1 MRGQERT
8 CRHEEGSGE
17 DVQARGVRRGRAGT
31 RSQERTRRHKEGSEE
46 DVWARGGVRRG
57 RAGTRRGQE
66 WTRGH
71 EWSGEDARARG
82 GVRNGHAG
90 MSGQERTRGHEE
102 RSGEDTRARRGVR
115 TGCAGTTRGQ
125 GGCQETQ
132 REEAAPLPSVW
143 TPPAHFPDPELR
155 PSPQSPRQH
164 GRPDQ
169 AAAVSHALRHGSGA
183 QPSHSGG
190 GRRLG
195 SHPTS
200 RAWGLTWEVSLAY
213 FMHRLSTPMK
223 SAWMLGSV

>member
-1 MRGQERT
+1 M
-8 CRHEEGSGE
+8 
-17 DVQARGVRRGRAGT
+17 QARGGVTRGRAGT
-31 RSQERTRRHKEGSEE
+31 RAQERAHRHKEGSGE
-46 DVWARGGVRRG
+46 DAQAREVRRG
-57 RAGTRRGQE
+57 RAGTRRGQ
-66 WTRGH
+66 R
-71 EWSGEDARARG
+71 
-82 GVRNGHAG
+82 
-90 MSGQERTRGHEE
+90 RTCGHEE
-102 RSGEDTRARRGVR
+102 GSGEDTRARRGVR

-132 REEAAPLPSVW
+132 SEEAAPLPSVW

>member
-1 MRGQERT
+1 MQ
-8 CRHEEGSGE
+8 
-17 DVQARGVRRGRAGT
+17 
-31 RSQERTRRHKEGSEE
+31 
-46 DVWARGGVRRG
+46 ARGGVRRG
-57 RAGTRRGQE
+57 RAGMRRGHERACRHEEVSLEGAQARELTRGRIGTRRGQE
-66 WTRGH
+66 RTRRH
-71 EWSGEDARARG
+71 EKSGEEDAQAQG
-82 GVRNGHAG
+82 GVRGG
-90 MSGQERTRGHEE
+90 RVGKRRGQERTCGHEE
-102 RSGEDTRARRGVR
+102 GSGEDTRARRGVR

-132 REEAAPLPSVW
+132 SEEAAPLPSVW